1 MIKDD
6 EPHYLLD
13 TNIVSEL
20 SRYRSDFNVLK
31 KMAEHSSDMAIS
43 VIVLDELLT
52 GAMLLKEGRKKEA
65 LLEFIQN
72 DVKENFKI
80 KVFDE
85 KAAEIHAQIY
95 SDLLK
100 KGSPVSAGDTQIAA
114 IAIAENMTLVT
125 RNTKHYESI
134 ATQFGLKMENW
145 FEG

>member
-1 MIKDD
+1 MTKDND
-6 EPHYLLD
+6 PHYLLD
-13 TNIVSEL
+13 TNIISEL
-20 SRYRSDFNVLK
+20 SRYRADFNVLK

-85 KAAEIHAQIY
+85 KAAEMHAVIY
-95 SDLLK
+95 SSLLK
-100 KGSPVSAGDTQIAA
+100 NGSPVSAGDTQIAA
-114 IAIAENMTLVT
+114 IAIAENMILVT